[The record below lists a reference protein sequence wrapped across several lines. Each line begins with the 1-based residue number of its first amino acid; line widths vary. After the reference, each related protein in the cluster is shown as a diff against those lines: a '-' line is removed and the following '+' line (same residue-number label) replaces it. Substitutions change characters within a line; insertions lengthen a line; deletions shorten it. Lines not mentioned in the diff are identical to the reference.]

1 MCLHV
6 RQHSSIGASFNH
18 SFEQDLIHF
27 GGWGSSMAFGVGG
40 CEGGKRTINPSA
52 VGHGGGS
59 RGNAG
64 VGGGYTVEGKSM
76 LLPYPSYELG
86 RGGAGLNED
95 GGM

>member
-40 CEGGKRTINPSA
+40 RLVSAQSSPAQWGTGYGG
-52 VGHGGGS
+52 VVES
-59 RGNAG
+59 RGWG
-64 VGGGYTVEGKSM
+64 VGCRVYSIGLTRGYTRCLV
-76 LLPYPSYELG
+76 
-86 RGGAGLNED
+86 
-95 GGM
+95 